1 MYGSEVIVL
10 ALYDLVLVEIKR
22 IKCGLVYGSVISRV
36 VQVVYRG
43 GGIGRIVYIVRS
55 YRIQCKGR
63 EKGMLIIFHILSFQ
77 IIYLKMARIFY
88 VRTSS
93 LSLG

>member
-36 VQVVYRG
+36 VQVVYRE
-43 GGIGRIVYIVRS
+43 GGIGRIVYMSDYTGFILKVE
-55 YRIQCKGR
+55 KR
-63 EKGMLIIFHILSFQ
+63 EC
-77 IIYLKMARIFY
+77 
-88 VRTSS
+88 
-93 LSLG
+93 